1 MMQFVVNAI
10 KNSSYPLNQLKEDL
24 FTVDPASN
32 PREINVVAGVK
43 PVFQI
48 GLSSILFDRFEL

>member
-10 KNSSYPLNQLKEDL
+10 KNSNYPLNQQKEDL

-32 PREINVVAGVK
+32 PKEINIVAGAK

-48 GLSSILFDRFEL
+48 GLSSILLESI